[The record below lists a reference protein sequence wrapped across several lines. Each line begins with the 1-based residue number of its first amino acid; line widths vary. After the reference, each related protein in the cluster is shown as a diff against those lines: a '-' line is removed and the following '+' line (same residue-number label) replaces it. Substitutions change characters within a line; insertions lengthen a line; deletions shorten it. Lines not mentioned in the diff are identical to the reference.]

1 MKTDTIAA
9 TPRFRLRL
17 RISHL
22 ITTIAIS
29 LIVIGALT
37 ALFSL
42 VILKSFNRKVSSDSW
57 L

>member
-42 VILKSFNRKVSSDSW
+42 VILKSCNRKVSSDSW